1 MDFINKKD
9 FRKQIAEDIKEYQ
22 ELYPTMKNLQKD
34 EWAFNFWILD
44 KIFKE
49 DENVIEE
56 KIIDYNDKGID
67 CYIWHEEL
75 KNLYIIQN
83 KYYDDNSNVS
93 VDYVFNDF
101 LTRSIGALEKGT
113 YSHSPE
119 LQKIYN
125 KYHSD
130 DDFQLFF
137 HLYITNNN
145 KDYKLLE
152 KISSYNVN
160 HKNKE
165 AKVFYL
171 DDIYAQ
177 YFNQPIVDTKE
188 LTVDIATINSGT
200 YLNIDT
206 KQYKM
211 NNALDA
217 RYVLTPVNTLYN
229 IHQKAKEV
237 NYPIFNENI
246 REYLGAK
253 GTVNKKMKA
262 TLKDPE
268 DRKNFFYY
276 NNGITIICDE
286 MTSVKSKNTDIKD
299 CNVSFSVKNPQI
311 VNGCQTV
318 STISEVLDEYS
329 DTIREEEF
337 KNTYV
342 MVKILK
348 ISNVDNLYKQIVKYN
363 NSQNSIDEKTF
374 TSNKEE
380 FLRIQSEFE
389 RKGFLLKI
397 KQSDEYKFSQ
407 QYKSITTLL
416 SKNQALIDKYGLK
429 FKKVKD
435 FTINLE
441 KLLQVFLAFSENSQQ
456 AVQKKSQLLVP
467 KSNQY
472 ETVTNFIKNPELTI
486 NAMLELYLFYL
497 LCEQTK
503 KENDGLIP
511 ITFFVIDGFS
521 RFECHGDVNKICDL
535 LSTQDKINKLLKVY
549 SMATNLYLSNYI
561 NKNEEANYNKMIK
574 ELIDY
579 EEFEKNVNAA
589 KAAIAINI

>member
-1 MDFINKKD
+1 
-9 FRKQIAEDIKEYQ
+9 
-22 ELYPTMKNLQKD
+22 
-34 EWAFNFWILD
+34 
-44 KIFKE
+44 
-49 DENVIEE
+49 
-56 KIIDYNDKGID
+56 
-67 CYIWHEEL
+67 
-75 KNLYIIQN
+75 
-83 KYYDDNSNVS
+83 
-93 VDYVFNDF
+93 
-101 LTRSIGALEKGT
+101 
-113 YSHSPE
+113 
-119 LQKIYN
+119 
-125 KYHSD
+125 
-130 DDFQLFF
+130 
-137 HLYITNNN
+137 
-145 KDYKLLE
+145 
-152 KISSYNVN
+152 
-160 HKNKE
+160 
-165 AKVFYL
+165 
-171 DDIYAQ
+171 
-177 YFNQPIVDTKE
+177 
-188 LTVDIATINSGT
+188 
-200 YLNIDT
+200 
-206 KQYKM
+206 
-211 NNALDA
+211 
-217 RYVLTPVNTLYN
+217 
-229 IHQKAKEV
+229 
-237 NYPIFNENI
+237 
-246 REYLGAK
+246 
-253 GTVNKKMKA
+253 
-262 TLKDPE
+262 
-268 DRKNFFYY
+268 
-276 NNGITIICDE
+276 
-286 MTSVKSKNTDIKD
+286 
-299 CNVSFSVKNPQI
+299 
-311 VNGCQTV
+311 
-318 STISEVLDEYS
+318 
-329 DTIREEEF
+329 
-337 KNTYV
+337 

-363 NSQNSIDEKTF
+363 NSQNSIDEKTL

-589 KAAIAINI
+589 FPIIK

>member
-1 MDFINKKD
+1 M
-9 FRKQIAEDIKEYQ
+9 
-22 ELYPTMKNLQKD
+22 
-34 EWAFNFWILD
+34 
-44 KIFKE
+44 
-49 DENVIEE
+49 
-56 KIIDYNDKGID
+56 
-67 CYIWHEEL
+67 
-75 KNLYIIQN
+75 
-83 KYYDDNSNVS
+83 S
-93 VDYVFNDF
+93 
-101 LTRSIGALEKGT
+101 LTWGPH
-113 YSHSPE
+113 Y
-119 LQKIYN
+119 
-125 KYHSD
+125 
-130 DDFQLFF
+130 
-137 HLYITNNN
+137 
-145 KDYKLLE
+145 
-152 KISSYNVN
+152 
-160 HKNKE
+160 
-165 AKVFYL
+165 
-171 DDIYAQ
+171 
-177 YFNQPIVDTKE
+177 
-188 LTVDIATINSGT
+188 
-200 YLNIDT
+200 
-206 KQYKM
+206 
-211 NNALDA
+211 
-217 RYVLTPVNTLYN
+217 
-229 IHQKAKEV
+229 
-237 NYPIFNENI
+237 
-246 REYLGAK
+246 
-253 GTVNKKMKA
+253 
-262 TLKDPE
+262 
-268 DRKNFFYY
+268 
-276 NNGITIICDE
+276 
-286 MTSVKSKNTDIKD
+286 KD